1 MKIKE
6 FKEKVAE
13 VLKREPMIG
22 CTEEEEIR
30 WKMKEIMR
38 LGVGKGIEEIE
49 KFCSNKVYR
58 GQIRSQNETYSKP
71 DYR

>member
-49 KFCSNKVYR
+49 KFCRNLIVTKLSRKAWTSHEV
-58 GQIRSQNETYSKP
+58 
-71 DYR
+71 